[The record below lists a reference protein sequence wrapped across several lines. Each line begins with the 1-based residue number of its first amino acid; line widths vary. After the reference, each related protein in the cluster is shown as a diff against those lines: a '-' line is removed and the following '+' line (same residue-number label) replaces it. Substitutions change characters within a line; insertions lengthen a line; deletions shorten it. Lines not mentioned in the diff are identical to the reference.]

1 MATNVGMLTIEMAAN
16 IARLQRDMNSATK
29 TVDSAMAKITKSVD
43 MAQKALGALGVG
55 LSAVGLANFVK
66 QAINVADETNK
77 MSQKIGVSVK
87 DIAGLQLAFR
97 QAGVDAGGFQQG
109 MTKLSVSVANGSKA
123 FDAIGIST
131 KNADGSLKSTR
142 QVLIESADKF
152 ASYKDG
158 IDKTALA
165 VEIFG
170 KAGANLIPLL
180 NQGSKGIEEYDRKAK
195 QLGLTLSADTA
206 KAAEEFNDQLDLL
219 GAASQGFATQLA
231 AALLPALSGTI
242 NVLLD
247 LAKVINDNKEYL
259 IAYAAVFTSGALI
272 AALPAIATGFMSVA
286 AGITAVTVAM
296 AKNPVALAIMLLT
309 AAAIP
314 AIDALVKM
322 YKASKDTADGAEE
335 VAEATGKAAPS
346 LKAMEE
352 ELKKNIEAAKL
363 ANEAWDEY
371 FKTLEEGRL
380 NTEKAIKSAREI
392 VEDLEFEAKALQMTN
407 AEREI
412 AIRLRKIEAAGLK
425 EGSAE
430 YEEMA
435 KRIRSAYLSKD
446 VVQQAVDRQ
455 KEIADEWKKSTD
467 QMNQSLT
474 DALMRGFESGKGF
487 AENFKQVLINMFQ
500 TMVLRPL
507 ISPIV
512 TGATGMLGFGGT
524 ANAAGGAMQTASTL
538 STLNNIYSGVKSGFA
553 NLGASVGAGAQY
565 AQTMAGSTYGTGFAT
580 QQSSMLAAQEAGMAN
595 TGFAQGAGTAASYLG
610 GALVGY
616 MAGKMISGGYSAI
629 GKSGN
634 AAVVAGTAIG
644 AMVGGPI
651 GAAIGGAIGGA
662 VNRVFGRKLTE
673 TGVLGTFGGATGF
686 EGQSYKFEKG
696 GFARSDKM
704 TTSALPESTRTALA
718 SGFFAVQ
725 TQLTTMATSLGQ
737 SAQSIADFTYKV
749 KLNFMGLTDA
759 QIEEKMAKTF
769 GKISEQMADLILSG
783 TNYAQSGEKSIDT
796 LTRLYNSL
804 TTVNSMLDTLNLN
817 MYEASLAG
825 ADLAS
830 SLADGFGGLN
840 SLTTSLNF
848 YYENFYSEAERAA
861 KTTDQLTTAFT
872 NLGYT
877 LPKTREEFRLLIAS
891 LDLTTVKGKQTFTS
905 LINLAPAFASI
916 VKSAEDMLAQAKQT
930 VASSFSALERIISKQ
945 KESIRETQNASK
957 VQLNAVTSLLSLLK
971 SEITSIYSELGVQP
985 MSVGQ
990 AQSFIDSAIATARAG
1005 GGLPSTEGLSEAIGV
1020 IRTSINKSIFATS
1033 FEAARDRILLA
1044 GKLTELQNL
1053 AGEQKTGIEKQI
1065 EVAEQQLAS
1074 LDTSLS
1080 YAQAQLDQLNGINT
1094 GIMTVEQAMNGLTS
1108 AISAQMAAV
1117 ANVASARAAESA
1129 AIAEAAAAAEAA
1141 AKAKAE
1147 KDAKTI
1153 GLLQAALT
1161 TVANTSSEKKTTQ
1174 YKAAA
1179 PFLTSDISTITDTAT
1194 AISVLQAAVVKIAN
1208 TSSEKKTADYQA
1220 ALPYLTRAS
1229 GGYTPA
1235 GLTLVG
1241 EEGPEL
1247 VNFEKPSMIY
1257 NAGQTNAMINGEV
1270 AVELRNLREEN
1281 KAQASAMVGLQ
1292 ARVTRLLERWDGDG
1306 LPETRAVA

>member
-123 FDAIGIST
+123 FEAMGIST

-195 QLGLTLSADTA
+195 QLGLTLSSETA
-206 KAAEEFNDQLDLL
+206 RAAEEFNDQLDLL

-231 AALLPALSGTI
+231 AALLPALKGTI
-242 NVLLD
+242 NVLLY

-272 AALPAIATGFMSVA
+272 AALPAIAAGFMSVA

-322 YKASKDTADGAEE
+322 YKANKDTAETAEE
-335 VAEATGKAAPS
+335 VSDATGKAAPS

-352 ELKKNIEAAKL
+352 QLKKNIEAAKL
-363 ANEAWDEY
+363 ANEAWDDY

-380 NTEKAIKSAREI
+380 STEKAIKTAREI

-474 DALMRGFESGKGF
+474 DALMRGFENGRGF
-487 AENFKQVLINMFQ
+487 AQNFKQVLIDMFK
-500 TMVLRPL
+500 TMILRPI

-524 ANAAGGAMQTASTL
+524 ANAAGGAMQTANTL
-538 STLNNIYSGVKSGFA
+538 STLNSIYNGIKTGFA
-553 NLGASVGAGAQY
+553 NLGSMVGAGAQY
-565 AQTMAGSTYGTGFAT
+565 AQTLAGSTYGTGFAT

-595 TGFAQGAGTAASYLG
+595 TPFASGMGTAASYLG

-673 TGVLGTFGGATGF
+673 TGIMGTFGGTAGF
-686 EGQSYKFEKG
+686 NGQSYQFQKG
-696 GFARSDKM
+696 GVFRSDKM
-704 TTSALPESTRTALA
+704 TTSPLDAETQTSLA
-718 SGFFAVQ
+718 SGFFALQ
-725 TQLTTMATSLGQ
+725 TQLSAMASGLGQ
-737 SAQSIADFTYKV
+737 SSTAIANFTYEMKE
-749 KLNFMGLTDA
+749 NFMGMTSE
-759 QIEEKMAKTF
+759 QISARMSEVF
-769 GKISEQMADLILSG
+769 GKMSDAMALLVMGGEQFMR
-783 TNYAQSGEKSIDT
+783 SGETASEA
-796 LTRLYNSL
+796 LSRLYNSL
-804 TTVNSMLDTLNLN
+804 TSVNSVMDTLN
-817 MYEASLAG
+817 MTMFDASLIG

-830 SLADGFGGLN
+830 SLADTFGGLEK
-840 SLTTSLNF
+840 LTSATNF
-848 YYENFYSEAERAA
+848 YYENFFTKAERSFE
-861 KTTDQLTTAFT
+861 LTTQLSTAFN
-872 NLGYT
+872 NLGYA
-877 LPKTREEFRLLIAS
+877 LPQTREQFRALAGS
-891 LDLTTVKGKQTFTS
+891 LDLTTESGRNTFAA
-905 LINLAPAFASI
+905 LMNIAPAFVQISDETSGIDAAFAALQRAVSAQKEI
-916 VKSAEDMLAQAKQT
+916 AEESKKAAQTQLNTVKSLFD
-930 VASSFSALERIISKQ
+930 
-945 KESIRETQNASK
+945 
-957 VQLNAVTSLLSLLK
+957 LLSNEIK
-971 SEITSIYSELGVQP
+971 SLYGEVSSTTT
-985 MSVGQ
+985 MSAIAGQ
-990 AQSFIDSAIATARAG
+990 AFIANALATARATGYLPNSAQLSDAISAARG
-1005 GGLPSTEGLSEAIGV
+1005 GISASSYA
-1020 IRTSINKSIFATS
+1020 SS
-1033 FEAARDRILLA
+1033 FEMNRDRLILA
-1044 GKLTELQNL
+1044 GNLSQLRNLTGSQLTI
-1053 AGEQKTGIEKQI
+1053 AEQALEAAEKQI
-1065 EVAEQQLAS
+1065 EELNNILENAKS
-1074 LDTSLS
+1074 
-1080 YAQAQLDQLNGINT
+1080 QLDAINGVDNSIKSVEVALREFMAMLTAQKSNFNIGLSAETYAAGVNPSYINSGVANPST
-1094 GIMTVEQAMNGLTS
+1094 EFEKQ
-1108 AISAQMAAV
+1108 ISAAYE
-1117 ANVASARAAESA
+1117 STLGRAADIGGLSFYASSGRSIAQITAELA
-1129 AIAEAAAAAEAA
+1129 ASVE
-1141 AKAKAE
+1141 AKAR
-1147 KDAKTI
+1147 
-1153 GLLQAALT
+1153 
-1161 TVANTSSEKKTTQ
+1161 
-1174 YKAAA
+1174 
-1179 PFLTSDISTITDTAT
+1179 
-1194 AISVLQAAVVKIAN
+1194 AISVDTQNEFISAVNKALGTTTTI
-1208 TSSEKKTADYQA
+1208 TA
-1220 ALPYLTRAS
+1220 RAS
-1229 GGYTPA
+1229 GGYTPS

-1247 VNFEKPSMIY
+1247 VNFDRPSMIY
-1257 NAGQTNAMINGEV
+1257 NAQQTSAMMGGEV
-1270 AVELRNLREEN
+1270 AIELRNLREDN
-1281 KAQASAMVGLQ
+1281 KAQASALVSLQ
-1292 ARVTRLLERWDGDG
+1292 SRVTRLLERWDGDG